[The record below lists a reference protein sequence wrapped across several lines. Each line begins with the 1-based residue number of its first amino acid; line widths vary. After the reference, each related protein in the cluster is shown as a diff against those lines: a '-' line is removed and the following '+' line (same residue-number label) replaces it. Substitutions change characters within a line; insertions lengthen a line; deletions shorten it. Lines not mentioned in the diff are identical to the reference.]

1 MDILKHEGK
10 GAIFLRQFFYFF
22 LKTVQKGRKAQKQS
36 FKDVDQGFLEISKEI
51 KKIASLGKNVGNFLE
66 KYIWMS
72 SSVVKLEGSLQL
84 YQ

>member
-1 MDILKHEGK
+1 M
-10 GAIFLRQFFYFF
+10 
-22 LKTVQKGRKAQKQS
+22 
-36 FKDVDQGFLEISKEI
+36 DQGFLEISKEI